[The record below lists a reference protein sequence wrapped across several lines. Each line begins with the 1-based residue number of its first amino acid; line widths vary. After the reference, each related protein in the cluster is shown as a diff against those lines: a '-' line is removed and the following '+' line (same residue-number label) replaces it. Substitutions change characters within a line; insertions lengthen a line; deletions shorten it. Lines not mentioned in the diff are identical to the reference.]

1 MMSATMTS
9 TLRTLLPSFGGRAH
23 RQSATGMSR
32 FCFDDFDDFDDRQK
46 KMMMMTMTTK
56 PSPPNDSILR
66 AMCFSSS
73 RFSLS

>member
-1 MMSATMTS
+1 MMRVMMTS
-9 TLRTLLPSFGGRAH
+9 TLRTLLPSFGGRVH
-23 RQSATGMSR
+23 RQSARMSR
-32 FCFDDFDDFDDRQK
+32 FCFYDFDDFDDRQR

>member
-1 MMSATMTS
+1 MMRATMTS
-9 TLRTLLPSFGGRAH
+9 TLRTILPSFGGR
-23 RQSATGMSR
+23 SV
-32 FCFDDFDDFDDRQK
+32 DDFDDFDDRQK
-46 KMMMMTMTTK
+46 KMMMMTMTTTK

>member
-1 MMSATMTS
+1 MMRVTMTS
-9 TLRTLLPSFGGRAH
+9 TLRTLLPSFGGRVH
-23 RQSATGMSR
+23 RQSATPR
-32 FCFDDFDDFDDRQK
+32 FCFDDDDFDDCQK
-46 KMMMMTMTTK
+46 KMMTMMTMK

>member
-1 MMSATMTS
+1 MMIVMMTS
-9 TLRTLLPSFGGRAH
+9 TLRTLLPSFGGRLY
-23 RQSATGMSR
+23 RQSTTQR
-32 FCFDDFDDFDDRQK
+32 FCFDDDVLDEQEKKKK
-46 KMMMMTMTTK
+46 KMMMTMK